1 MTPSH
6 WQLILLRILFW
17 RRNVGPARGSRPG
30 QDTWASMWAP
40 QRPSPRETCALPC
53 PRGWG
58 PAALSKLVH
67 VGVLSSGPHVGSPE
81 GLCRGPGQ
89 SHAEPVLPRRL
100 TSAPGRAVP
109 LGPRAVEQSACLGG
123 RALRAG
129 GPVSRVG
136 RILVAGVVAAGS
148 SLAVTTHLGKDV
160 TAGVPTEPLTTWGA
174 VLSAPLSPPFLEA
187 SPGALSTLLLQ
198 GCWEI

>member
-30 QDTWASMWAP
+30 QGTWAP
-40 QRPSPRETCALPC
+40 QSPSPREICALPC
-53 PRGWG
+53 PPGWG
-58 PAALSKLVH
+58 PVALSKLVH
-67 VGVLSSGPHVGSPE
+67 VGVLSSDPHVGSPE

-100 TSAPGRAVP
+100 TVALGRLCRWDPEPWSRAPAWEG
-109 LGPRAVEQSACLGG
+109 GPSGP
-123 RALRAG
+123 G

-136 RILVAGVVAAGS
+136 RMLVAGVVAAGS